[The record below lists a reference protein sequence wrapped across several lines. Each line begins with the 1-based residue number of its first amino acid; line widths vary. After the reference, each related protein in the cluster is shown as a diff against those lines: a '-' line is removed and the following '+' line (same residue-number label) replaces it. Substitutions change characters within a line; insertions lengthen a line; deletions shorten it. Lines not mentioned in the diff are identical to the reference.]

1 MKIVIISQVIFPRQS
16 PRSFRATELAKYFAK
31 QGHEVLL
38 YAVLGNFDYNSF
50 EKDTGIT
57 IRPLGKM
64 CFATLNSDGYE
75 RNTLFDKVSRRL
87 LGNCFEF
94 PNIELMWKTKN
105 VIKQLRNV
113 DLLITI
119 AIPYPIHWGAAKAKQ
134 KHPAFFPKVWVS
146 DCGDPYMGNSVG
158 NKHPA
163 YFQKIEDLWGLQT
176 DFITVPLE
184 EAKKAYS
191 DKVQNKLSVIPQ
203 GFDFSTIKIDE
214 SFEGNSIP
222 RFAYAG
228 AIYPGYRDPTRF
240 LHYLCNHNELCFE
253 FVVYTKNK
261 SFFEHYKPLL
271 GNKLIIKDYVSRETL
286 LWELSQMDFLV
297 NIQNNSEVQ
306 SPSKLIDYYLT
317 TRPIIDITTDYL
329 ESNVFEEF
337 MVKNYEHQHI
347 KCDVSRFDI
356 NVVGQQFLKL
366 AGN

>member
-38 YAVLGNFDYNSF
+38 YAVLGGYDYSVF
-50 EKDTGIT
+50 ERETGI
-57 IRPLGKM
+57 IIKSLGRTH
-64 CFATLNSDGYE
+64 FATLNSDGYE
-75 RNTLFDKVSRRL
+75 RNNLFDKILRRVF
-87 LGNCFEF
+87 GKYFEF
-94 PNIELMWKTKN
+94 PNIELMWKTEDI
-105 VIKQLRNV
+105 IKQLKNV

-119 AIPYPIHWGAAKAKQ
+119 AIPHPIHWGAAKAKR
-134 KHPAFFPKVWVS
+134 KHPIAFPKVWIS
-146 DCGDPYMGNSVG
+146 DCGDPYMGNSVD

-163 YFQKIEDLWGLQT
+163 YFQKIEDFWGSQT
-176 DFITVPLE
+176 DYITIPVE

-191 DKVQNKLSVIPQ
+191 DKVQNKIIVIPQ
-203 GFDFSTIKIDE
+203 GFDFIKTKVDK
-214 SFEGNSIP
+214 SFVGNDIP

-240 LHYLCNHNELCFE
+240 LQYLCNHSELCFE

-337 MVKNYEHQHI
+337 MVKNYEHQHL